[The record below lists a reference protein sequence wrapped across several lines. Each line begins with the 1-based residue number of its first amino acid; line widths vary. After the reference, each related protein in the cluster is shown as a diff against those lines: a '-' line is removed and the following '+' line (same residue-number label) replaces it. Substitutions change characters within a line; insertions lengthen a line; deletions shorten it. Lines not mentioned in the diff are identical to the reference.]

1 MQQTAKQP
9 SADQDAAQLAI
20 DIEDFIEVVRLEL
33 AKMLD
38 VKVEAATMDELVSA
52 ISYHTPEVV
61 GELYSVY
68 QTSGFISFKTA
79 LKEKYAHAVELKQ
92 HAKPTVSH
100 RQAMIT
106 WFYAGINSS
115 PIPV

>member
-1 MQQTAKQP
+1 MQQTGNRETAE
-9 SADQDAAQLAI
+9 LAM
-20 DIEDFIEVVRLEL
+20 DIQDFIEVVRLEL
-33 AKMLD
+33 ANMLD

-79 LKEKYAHAVELKQ
+79 LKEKYGHAVELKQ
-92 HAKPTVSH
+92 HAAPTVSH

-115 PIPV
+115 SIPV